1 MTHDSSLAQ
10 WECFLKNLGDW
21 QGSFTRLSPEGNI
34 ENDTPT
40 RVNFEGLDGNQI
52 VKQTIQYY
60 SDQSRTTVAQEKV
73 FELTSL
79 NQSVLFFD
87 DGAFS
92 QGSIQLAPF
101 ADFGAELGFIHGERR
116 LRLVQIFNQEGRLD
130 RITLIREK
138 RAGSN
143 AGERPPLGVES
154 LLGKWQGQAV
164 TLHLDGRLPET
175 YSTSLY
181 LERQGEQLSQHLTAN
196 TLDFSS
202 TARIDGSILRFE
214 RDTQPIQV
222 LLLPDGA
229 SCTSPLYVEV
239 GQPLFLEAG
248 WLIEEDLRQRMIRG
262 YNAKGEWVSLTLVTE
277 RRLTP

>member
-79 NQSVLFFD
+79 NRSVLFFD

-101 ADFGAELGFIHGERR
+101 SEFGAELGFIHGDRR
-116 LRLVQIFNQEGRLD
+116 LRLVQIFNKEGHFD

-138 RAGSN
+138 RAGTN
-143 AGERPPLGVES
+143 AGERPPLRIES

-164 TLHLDGRLPET
+164 TLYLDGRLPET
-175 YSTSLY
+175 SSTSLH
-181 LERQGEQLSQHLTAN
+181 LERHGEQLSQHLTAN
-196 TLDFSS
+196 TLDFTS
-202 TARIDGSILRFE
+202 TGQIDGSILRFGQG
-214 RDTQPIQV
+214 TQPVQV

-229 SCTSPLYVEV
+229 SCTSPLNVEV
-239 GQPLFLEAG
+239 GRPLFLEAG
-248 WLIEEDLRQRMIRG
+248 WLIAESLRQRMIRG
-262 YNAKGEWVSLTLVTE
+262 YNVKGEWVSLTLVTE
-277 RRLTP
+277 RKLTP